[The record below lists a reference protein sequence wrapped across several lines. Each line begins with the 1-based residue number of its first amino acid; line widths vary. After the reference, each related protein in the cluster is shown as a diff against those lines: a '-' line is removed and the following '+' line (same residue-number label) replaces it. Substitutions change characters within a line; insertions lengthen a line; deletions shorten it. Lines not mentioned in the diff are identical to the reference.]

1 MTIMEIILLIIG
13 IVVFVASFR
22 IPVGREETLTEGQ
35 IKATEEEISK
45 LVQVKVDEASTQLSD
60 HMDET
65 VNYAVEKAERSL
77 DRLTNEKIMAV
88 SEYADT
94 VLSDI
99 HKNHEEV
106 VFLYDMLND
115 KQTHLKNT
123 VKEAEQT
130 AKTVT
135 KKVNEA
141 KAETPKAEESKAE
154 ESKTE
159 RSKTEEFRPFVIPQI
174 RAEEKKRTDSGR
186 AAGIYETAEKNT
198 IPAGGRKKVSEKKK
212 EEGEV
217 PSKAARRTKSMPELL
232 STDSLNDGNT
242 DRNSNE
248 AILKLYK
255 EGKSNMA
262 IARELGLGV
271 GEVKLVI
278 DLFKG
283 M

>member
-1 MTIMEIILLIIG
+1 MTIMEIRLLIIG

-248 AILKLYK
+248 AILKLHK

>member
-1 MTIMEIILLIIG
+1 MTIMEIVLLVIG

-22 IPVGREETLTEGQ
+22 IPIGKEETLSADQ
-35 IKATEEEISK
+35 LKATEEEIGK
-45 LVQVKVDEASTQLSD
+45 LVKQKTDEAAAQLSD

-65 VNYAVEKAERSL
+65 VTYAVEKAERSL

-88 SEYADT
+88 NEYADT

-123 VKEAEQT
+123 VREAEQT
-130 AKTVT
+130 AKSVT
-135 KKVNEA
+135 KQVKETKEEA
-141 KAETPKAEESKAE
+141 LKPETQKAETQRTETQRTETQKNETLQADKPARRSKAPE
-154 ESKTE
+154 TSEQEKSG
-159 RSKTEEFRPFVIPQI
+159 RFQPFVIPQVKV
-174 RAEEKKRTDSGR
+174 EGNNVKE
-186 AAGIYETAEKNT
+186 AGE
-198 IPAGGRKKVSEKKK
+198 GVRKTS
-212 EEGEV
+212 
-217 PSKAARRTKSMPELL
+217 RRKTTMPELL
-232 STDSLNDGNT
+232 NTDSMNDDST
-242 DRNSNE
+242 DRNSKE
-248 AILKLYK
+248 AILRLHKA
-255 EGKSNMA
+255 GKSNMA

>member
-35 IKATEEEISK
+35 LKATEEEISK
-45 LVQVKVDEASTQLSD
+45 LVQVKVDEASTQISD

-123 VKEAEQT
+123 VREAEQT

-135 KKVNEA
+135 KKANEA
-141 KAETPKAEESKAE
+141 KAETLEVEEAKAEGPQKV
-154 ESKTE
+154 
-159 RSKTEEFRPFVIPQI
+159 RSKTEEFKPFVIPQI
-174 RAEEKKRTDSGR
+174 RVKRKNGQIPDGQTESMKRQKKILVLPVDVKKHPKRR
-186 AAGIYETAEKNT
+186 
-198 IPAGGRKKVSEKKK
+198 RKKEKFLQKRQD
-212 EEGEV
+212 GQR
-217 PSKAARRTKSMPELL
+217 SCRNYFLRT
-232 STDSLNDGNT
+232 
-242 DRNSNE
+242 
-248 AILKLYK
+248 
-255 EGKSNMA
+255 
-262 IARELGLGV
+262 V
-271 GEVKLVI
+271 
-278 DLFKG
+278 
-283 M
+283 

>member
-22 IPVGREETLTEGQ
+22 IPVSREETLTEGQ

-60 HMDET
+60 HIDET

-115 KQTHLKNT
+115 KQMHLKNT

-141 KAETPKAEESKAE
+141 KTETPKAEESKAE

-248 AILKLYK
+248 AILKLHK

>member
-174 RAEEKKRTDSGR
+174 RVEEKKRTDSGR

-217 PSKAARRTKSMPELL
+217 PSKAARRTKAMPELL

-248 AILKLYK
+248 AILKLHK

>member
-141 KAETPKAEESKAE
+141 KADTPKAEESEAE

-248 AILKLYK
+248 AILKLHK

>member
-45 LVQVKVDEASTQLSD
+45 LVQVKVDEASTQISD

-123 VKEAEQT
+123 VREAEQT

-135 KKVNEA
+135 KKANEA
-141 KAETPKAEESKAE
+141 KAETLEVEEAKAEGPQKV
-154 ESKTE
+154 
-159 RSKTEEFRPFVIPQI
+159 RSKTEEFKPFVIPQI
-174 RAEEKKRTDSGR
+174 RVEEKKRTDSGR
-186 AAGIYETAEKNT
+186 ADGIYETAEKNT
-198 IPAGGRKKVSEKKK
+198 SPASGRKKASEKKK

-217 PSKAARRTKSMPELL
+217 PSKAARRTKVMPELL

-248 AILKLYK
+248 AILKLHK

>member
-248 AILKLYK
+248 AILKLHK

>member
-88 SEYADT
+88 SEYADA

-248 AILKLYK
+248 AILKLHK